1 MKKFTILFIIFFLFS
16 SNFSFA
22 NSKIDF
28 NTQIDK
34 VINLS
39 NDLDTLLDRYTTFL
53 NNYPNYDGYE
63 EPSEIEY
70 LNRQLSVYQSH
81 VLSDL
86 SELRDLYSV
95 TVDLK
100 DKAKIAR
107 LYSILT
113 QYLITLIHLRLF
125 YTEEDKASM
134 LFLANEYKSSADRK
148 LQLLINNNTNS

>member
-1 MKKFTILFIIFFLFS
+1 MKKFTILFIIFFLFF

>member
-1 MKKFTILFIIFFLFS
+1 MKKFIIFFIIFFLFS

-28 NTQIDK
+28 DSHIDK
-34 VINLS
+34 VVNLS
-39 NDLDTLLDRYTTFL
+39 NDLDILLDRYANFL
-53 NNYPNYDGYE
+53 NNYPYYDGYE
-63 EPSEIEY
+63 EPSEIDY
-70 LNRQLSVYQSH
+70 LNRQLSAYQSH

-95 TVDLK
+95 TVNLK
-100 DKAKIAR
+100 DRAKIVR
-107 LYSILT
+107 LYSVLT
-113 QYLITLIHLRLF
+113 QYLVTLIYLRLF

>member
-1 MKKFTILFIIFFLFS
+1 MKKFTILFIIFFLFF

-148 LQLLINNNTNS
+148 LQLLINNNTNA